1 MYPDPY
7 NAKIDGVSAV
17 KVINDLDW
25 IENQYIP
32 LVQQRG
38 KAVIEARGASSAA
51 SAANAIIDTVQ
62 SVDSLTEEGN
72 WFSAAVPSDGS
83 YGIPEGL
90 IFGFPLR
97 SSGQGSIEIVQG
109 MELNN
114 FARSKIKLTT
124 EELLSEK
131 EAVKDLLD

>member
-17 KVINDLDW
+17 EAINDLDW
-25 IENQYIP
+25 IENEYLP

-38 KAVIEARGASSAA
+38 KAVIDARGASSAA
-51 SAANAIIDTVQ
+51 SAANAVIDTVKA
-62 SVDSLTEEGN
+62 VDSQTEEGN

-97 SSGQGSIEIVQG
+97 SSNQGSVEIVQG
-109 MELNN
+109 IELND
-114 FARSKIKLTT
+114 FAKSKIKVTT